1 MVTNVGKGIHLYT
14 ARAGGKMHKIPPPIC
29 GFFVQIDGKSE
40 SRVFNKFL
48 TKFQQNSKISTIFP
62 WKICGKF
69 VENVGNVKANAFTHV
84 DITRLGGCLSRSCK
98 GAGSC
103 DFVKELGPAAVKEL
117 RFTGAAISS
126 CARIC
131 QGAGIGAG
139 KNFPYFY
146 FSPFII
152 AHFVT
157 FVNRSC
163 DRTSHFLKK
172 KKPQELASPWGL
184 WYTMAESVRTGTFYL
199 ESLASRAAFFAAFS

>member
-1 MVTNVGKGIHLYT
+1 MWVKGSTFTPRGPVAKCTKFPADMWIFCTN
-14 ARAGGKMHKIPPPIC
+14 RRKI
-29 GFFVQIDGKSE
+29 G

-157 FVNRSC
+157 FVKELRERPGGTYVRFFQKRKSPRSWQAPGVC
-163 DRTSHFLKK
+163 GILWPSPHGLGHFIW
-172 KKPQELASPWGL
+172 SP
-184 WYTMAESVRTGTFYL
+184 
-199 ESLASRAAFFAAFS
+199 